1 MSAGPSPAGGGLE
14 LALFAS
20 RFAQIVDSMANTLFR
35 SARSGVI
42 NTAHDFSCCLV
53 DSRDEMIAATR
64 SIPIHVMSG
73 PELLVRSLR
82 ELHPE
87 VRRGDA
93 FLHNSPYHGNSHA
106 ADHTLLV
113 PVLDEGGRHRFTV
126 VAKAHQADCGNAEPT
141 TYYTEARDVYAEGA
155 LIFPCVRIQED
166 YRDNEDL
173 VRMCEMRMRV
183 PEQWRGDYLA
193 LVGSARIGERLL
205 LELAEEVGWEELER
219 QAAAWCDYG
228 ERRMEAAIRRL
239 PAGEATARTVH
250 DPFPG
255 APEGVPIAATVRVD
269 PEAARI
275 SVDLRDNPDCL
286 DSGLNLTEA
295 TARTAAMIGV
305 WTTVGGDVPSNGG
318 AFRRLE
324 VLLREGCCVGIPVHP
339 HSCSVATTN
348 LATRTANTVSR
359 AMAEIGEGMG
369 MADAGLILPP
379 SAAVISGRDPR
390 HDGAPFVNMLILAG
404 SGGAGAPH
412 EDAWLTTG
420 DVGTLGMLRRD
431 SVEIDELRFPICVE
445 TQRIV
450 PDSEGAGRHRGT
462 PGTLV
467 EIAALGTDV
476 VAHWAS
482 DGHVNG
488 PLGVRGG
495 GPGGLADQ
503 RLRDRDG
510 AERPLPAYGAVTI
523 EDGQTVISV
532 CTGGGGYGPPAERDP
547 ERVADDVR
555 EGWIGR
561 ERAAAVYRVAVDESG
576 AVDAARTE
584 ALRASRGSLVAPPAT
599 EEPRDG

>member
-1 MSAGPSPAGGGLE
+1 VD

-20 RFAQIVDSMANTLFR
+20 RFGRIVDAMANTLFR

-53 DSRDEMIAATR
+53 DHRDEMVAATR

-73 PELLVRSLR
+73 PELLVASMRR
-82 ELHPE
+82 FHPV

-113 PVLDEGGRHRFTV
+113 PVVDDDGVHRFTV

-141 TYYTEARDVYAEGA
+141 TYYTGAKDVYAEGA
-155 LIFPCVRIQED
+155 LIFPCVKMQED

-205 LELAEEVGWEELER
+205 LELADEVGWDEV
-219 QAAAWCDYG
+219 AAQSEAWCDYG
-228 ERRMEAAIRRL
+228 ERRMAAAIARM
-239 PAGEATARTVH
+239 PPGTATATTTH

-255 APEGVPIAATVRVD
+255 APDGVPIAATVLVD
-269 PEAARI
+269 PDAARI
-275 SVDLRDNPDCL
+275 TVDLRDNPDCL

-305 WTTVGGDVPSNGG
+305 WTTVGGEVPSNGG
-318 AFRRLE
+318 AFRRLD

-348 LATRTANTVSR
+348 LATRTANAVSR
-359 AMAEIGEGMG
+359 AMAGIAEGLG
-369 MADAGLILPP
+369 TADHGLIIPP
-379 SAAVISGRDPR
+379 SGAVISGRDPR
-390 HDGAPFVNMLILAG
+390 NGGAPFVNMLILAG
-404 SGGAGAPH
+404 SGGGAAPGQ
-412 EDAWLTTG
+412 DAWLTTG

-431 SVEIDELRFPICVE
+431 SVEVDELRFPLLVQ
-445 TQRIV
+445 TQRII

-467 EIAALGTDV
+467 EMTALGTDIT
-476 VAHWAS
+476 AHWS
-482 DGHVNG
+482 GDGHVHG
-488 PLGVRGG
+488 PAGVRGG
-495 GPGGLADQ
+495 GPGGNADQ
-503 RLRDRDG
+503 LLRGPDG
-510 AERPLPAYGAVTI
+510 SESRLPAYGELVLK
-523 EDGQTVISV
+523 DGETLISV
-532 CTGGGGYGPPAERDP
+532 CTGGGGYGPPTERDP
-547 ERVADDVR
+547 EAVAHDVR
-555 EGWIGR
+555 EGWVTR
-561 ERAAAVYRVAVDESG
+561 DRARRVYAVVLTGDG
-576 AVDAARTE
+576 AVDAPATA
-584 ALRASRGSLVAPPAT
+584 ALRAAGVVA
-599 EEPRDG
+599 